1 MLQNNF
7 NKINNTAPGMPNI
20 PIIIALIKFN
30 PIWNSKDVPIVLIIK
45 IAKAP
50 KLVLRTN
57 LKIFFIGNKNIF
69 PNMSK
74 KTMQITTEIKI
85 FVFI

>member
-30 PIWNSKDVPIVLIIK
+30 PI
-45 IAKAP
+45 
-50 KLVLRTN
+50 
-57 LKIFFIGNKNIF
+57 
-69 PNMSK
+69 
-74 KTMQITTEIKI
+74 
-85 FVFI
+85 